1 MARPRK
7 NPDDPKWNA
16 QNIEH
21 NVHIE
26 PNNAHKSKQKPDE
39 WILLFS
45 AAFGGLVSRGGMS
58 MDQAIKTA
66 SQYADEAYTAITSP
80 LK

>member
-7 NPDDPKWNA
+7 NPEDPKWNK
-16 QNIEH
+16 Q
-21 NVHIE
+21 
-26 PNNAHKSKQKPDE
+26 QKPDE

-45 AAFGGLVSRGGMS
+45 SAFGGLVSRGGMS

>member
-7 NPDDPKWNA
+7 NPDDPKWETK
-16 QNIEH
+16 Q
-21 NVHIE
+21 
-26 PNNAHKSKQKPDE
+26 QKPDE

-45 AAFGGLVSRGGMS
+45 SAFGGLVSRGGMS

>member
-7 NPDDPKWNA
+7 NPEDPKWDTKPSN
-16 QNIEH
+16 
-21 NVHIE
+21 
-26 PNNAHKSKQKPDE
+26 QKPDE

-45 AAFGGLVSRGGMS
+45 SAFGGLVSRGGLS
-58 MDQAIKTA
+58 MEQTIKTA
-66 SQYADEAYTAITSP
+66 AEYADKAYTAITSP